1 MGSHHTD
8 DGRVEVAAVVEG
20 EDRAVPAGDM
30 FQASDLD
37 ARVQHRPDTGEGP
50 EPLLELPPGH
60 LHDAFGDVEVTDRPA
75 PRPGQCG
82 EAGVGVDGRGAAHGR
97 EQRSGEEVVGVDVSR
112 VGRDAGRAQPRRARV
127 GLGSSPAKRAQDR
140 GEQSPALGPGRRHD
154 VLGTEDPAEGLGDG
168 RRRRADQEE
177 SLTGGPVVVEQRAQV
192 GRHVVNHRLG
202 CNRGCLPHGGVWPSA
217 AGLHGEQGQLHRQ
230 RRRGRRLHC
239 RSQRPGRHGDART
252 VQGVAQYPPRATGEQ
267 RPVDVHDGR
276 CSRHRLTLR
285 QAGRLALGRRRYGDA
300 MADQPVQGV
309 TFQRRMSDFE
319 ALMWNVE
326 KDPWLNPSGGVI
338 VVCDR
343 PPDVEDF
350 RRRIAHAV
358 AEIPRLRE
366 RVVPGVGRLS
376 PPSWAPDP
384 EFDLDN
390 PLRHVALPAP
400 GTLRQLYDLA
410 ARLMQDPFDRTRP
423 LWLFVIV
430 DGLEGGRGAMFAKL
444 HHTIAD
450 GYAALR
456 LAELYL
462 TLERD
467 APPPPDVDIDRVV
480 TESVDEAPAVAR
492 SGGGLGELG
501 ASAVETAGHLWRRQL
516 GRARRAAGEIVL
528 WGADPRRPVDLAA
541 RAVATIGQVRSQ
553 VGSSGGLPEGSPLW
567 RGRSRHRHFDVVRGP
582 LESMRGS
589 AKGLGGSV
597 NDAFV
602 TGAVLGAVLY
612 HERRETPLDA
622 LNISFVVSTRAT
634 GGADTNAFVPTRV
647 QVPAG
652 PMTVEERFAAI
663 RARLAVGREG
673 ARTGGGMG
681 GGAGVGHPLPT
692 SPLPRVGPAPTANMD
707 FATSNM
713 RGAPVPT
720 YVSGA
725 RILWTGTLGPVAGT
739 AFNLTA
745 MSYDGSFDMGLHVD
759 PVAVDDC
766 DDLRRCITAGFQEL
780 LAAGGQ
786 T

>member
-1 MGSHHTD
+1 
-8 DGRVEVAAVVEG
+8 
-20 EDRAVPAGDM
+20 
-30 FQASDLD
+30 
-37 ARVQHRPDTGEGP
+37 
-50 EPLLELPPGH
+50 
-60 LHDAFGDVEVTDRPA
+60 
-75 PRPGQCG
+75 
-82 EAGVGVDGRGAAHGR
+82 
-97 EQRSGEEVVGVDVSR
+97 
-112 VGRDAGRAQPRRARV
+112 
-127 GLGSSPAKRAQDR
+127 
-140 GEQSPALGPGRRHD
+140 
-154 VLGTEDPAEGLGDG
+154 
-168 RRRRADQEE
+168 
-177 SLTGGPVVVEQRAQV
+177 
-192 GRHVVNHRLG
+192 
-202 CNRGCLPHGGVWPSA
+202 
-217 AGLHGEQGQLHRQ
+217 
-230 RRRGRRLHC
+230 
-239 RSQRPGRHGDART
+239 
-252 VQGVAQYPPRATGEQ
+252 
-267 RPVDVHDGR
+267 
-276 CSRHRLTLR
+276 
-285 QAGRLALGRRRYGDA
+285 
-300 MADQPVQGV
+300 
-309 TFQRRMSDFE
+309 
-319 ALMWNVE
+319 MWNVE

-384 EFDLDN
+384 EFELDN
-390 PLRHVALPAP
+390 HLRHVALPAP

-423 LWLFVIV
+423 LWLFVII

-467 APPPPDVDIDRVV
+467 APPPPDVDLERVLR
-480 TESVDEAPAVAR
+480 ESVDEDRGASD
-492 SGGGLGELG
+492 SGGGLGGVG
-501 ASAVETAGHLWRRQL
+501 ATAVGTARHLWRRQL

-553 VGSSGGLPEGSPLW
+553 VDSGGGVPGGSPLW
-567 RGRSRHRHFDVVRGP
+567 RGRSRHRHLDVVRVP
-582 LESMRGS
+582 LDSMRGS
-589 AKGLGGSV
+589 AKVLGGSV

-681 GGAGVGHPLPT
+681 SVAGLANLLPT
-692 SPLPRVGPAPTANMD
+692 SLVTGVARSQTASMD

-759 PVAVDDC
+759 PVAVGDC
-766 DDLRRCITAGFQEL
+766 DDLRRCIETGFERL
-780 LAAGGQ
+780 LAAGGHAAAV
-786 T
+786 THEVA

>member
-1 MGSHHTD
+1 
-8 DGRVEVAAVVEG
+8 
-20 EDRAVPAGDM
+20 
-30 FQASDLD
+30 
-37 ARVQHRPDTGEGP
+37 
-50 EPLLELPPGH
+50 
-60 LHDAFGDVEVTDRPA
+60 
-75 PRPGQCG
+75 
-82 EAGVGVDGRGAAHGR
+82 
-97 EQRSGEEVVGVDVSR
+97 
-112 VGRDAGRAQPRRARV
+112 
-127 GLGSSPAKRAQDR
+127 
-140 GEQSPALGPGRRHD
+140 
-154 VLGTEDPAEGLGDG
+154 
-168 RRRRADQEE
+168 
-177 SLTGGPVVVEQRAQV
+177 
-192 GRHVVNHRLG
+192 
-202 CNRGCLPHGGVWPSA
+202 
-217 AGLHGEQGQLHRQ
+217 
-230 RRRGRRLHC
+230 
-239 RSQRPGRHGDART
+239 
-252 VQGVAQYPPRATGEQ
+252 
-267 RPVDVHDGR
+267 
-276 CSRHRLTLR
+276 
-285 QAGRLALGRRRYGDA
+285 
-300 MADQPVQGV
+300 MADQAVPGV

-343 PPDVEDF
+343 PPNVADF
-350 RRRIAHAV
+350 RRRIVHAV

-384 EFDLDN
+384 EFDLN
-390 PLRHVALPAP
+390 NHLRHVALPAP

-423 LWLFVIV
+423 LWLFVII

-467 APPPPDVDIDRVV
+467 APPAPDVDLERVLR
-480 TESVDEAPAVAR
+480 ESVDEDRGASD
-492 SGGGLGELG
+492 SGGGLGGVG
-501 ASAVETAGHLWRRQL
+501 ATAVGTARHLWRRQL

-553 VGSSGGLPEGSPLW
+553 VDSGGGVRGGSPLW
-567 RGRSRHRHFDVVRGP
+567 RGRSRHRHFDVVRVP
-582 LESMRGS
+582 LDSMRGS
-589 AKGLGGSV
+589 AKVLGGSV

-647 QVPAG
+647 QVPGG
-652 PMTVEERFAAI
+652 PMTVEERFAAV

-681 GGAGVGHPLPT
+681 SVAGLANLLPT
-692 SPLPRVGPAPTANMD
+692 SLVTGVARSQTASMD

-759 PVAVDDC
+759 PVAVGDC
-766 DDLRRCITAGFQEL
+766 DDLRRCIETGFEQL
-780 LAAGGQ
+780 LAAGGHAAAV
-786 T
+786 THEVS